1 MKKKLLVIAHNFW
14 PENFPINTFIKSIGF
29 KNYEVSVLTGK
40 PNYPHGKIFKQ
51 YKWYSLDREVF
62 SKNVT
67 IYRVPIIPRGSG
79 SSIMKILNYFS
90 FIFCSIFFGTLI
102 FNRKNFDHIFAY
114 APSPVIHCL
123 VGIYFK
129 IIKKVKLSIWLQDL
143 WPLSLQLSGYSK
155 KNLILKM
162 IDKIIYLIYV
172 HSDIIFVQSK
182 YFFNIL
188 KKVVSEEKL
197 YYLPN
202 PVNIC
207 LIKKKLKIK
216 TFDRRKFNI
225 SYFGNIGLVQEFDTI
240 IQAAKKINNSNINF
254 HFFGEGLQKNKI
266 KDKILKNNL
275 SEFFFMHDYVEY
287 KYVSHLINI
296 SSALFLSLKKN
307 KFLNFI
313 VPSKLQLYMFCGKPI
328 IAELDGEG
336 KRLVKESNSG
346 LIVNCGN
353 VDSMVKNILF
363 LYNMRNTKRIKR
375 FGVNGKN
382 FYKKNFDVKILT
394 KNFLSKIK

>member
-14 PENFPINTFIKSIGF
+14 PENFPINTFIKSIGLQ
-29 KNYEVSVLTGK
+29 NYEVSVLTGK
-40 PNYPHGKIFKQ
+40 PNYPYGKIFKK
-51 YKWYSLDREVF
+51 YKWYTLDQETF
-62 SKNVT
+62 SKNVM
-67 IYRVPIIPRGSG
+67 IYRVPIVPRGNG
-79 SSIMKILNYFS
+79 SSVMKILNYFS

-102 FNRKNFDHIFAY
+102 FNKKNFDHIFVY

-155 KNLILKM
+155 KNPILKI
-162 IDKIIYLIYV
+162 IDKIIYFIYKRT
-172 HSDIIFVQSK
+172 DIIFVQSK
-182 YFFNIL
+182 YFFKYL
-188 KKVVSEEKL
+188 EKVVPADKI

-202 PVNIC
+202 PANVC
-207 LIKKKLKIK
+207 LVEKELKIK

-240 IQAAKKINNSNINF
+240 IKAAKKINNSNINF
-254 HFFGEGLQKNKI
+254 HFFGEGLYKNKI
-266 KDKILKNNL
+266 KDKIFKNNL
-275 SEFFFMHDYVEY
+275 SEIFFIHDYVKD
-287 KYVSHLINI
+287 KYVRHLINI
-296 SSALFLSLKKN
+296 SAALFLSLKKN

-313 VPSKLQLYMFCGKPI
+313 APSKLQLYMFCGKPI

-336 KRLVKESNSG
+336 KKLVKDSNSG
-346 LIVNCGN
+346 LVVNCGN
-353 VDSMVKNILF
+353 VDKMIKNILF

-375 FGVNGKN
+375 FGINGKN
-382 FYKKNFDVKILT
+382 FYKNNFDVKILT
-394 KNFLSKIK
+394 KNFLSKIV